1 MKAIIKINNASYYS
15 KFNFLTFDIEEMG
28 SSFVAIKGLNPEFP
42 NNKTDFSFDEIFIV
56 DIETQMKVLKNQ
68 IEYMENLNENQA
80 PKELKNKYLNDF
92 QCLKKYC
99 DFRKIKIEN

>member
-42 NNKTDFSFDEIFIV
+42 NNKTDFSFDEVFIV
-56 DIETQMKVLKNQ
+56 DIETQIKVLKNQ
-68 IEYMENLNENQA
+68 IEYMEKLNIN
-80 PKELKNKYLNDF
+80 
-92 QCLKKYC
+92 
-99 DFRKIKIEN
+99 KIKTGRKPLLIQIFKILSRCYE

>member
-1 MKAIIKINNASYYS
+1 MSETVRVSCNAI
-15 KFNFLTFDIEEMG
+15 FLQF
-28 SSFVAIKGLNPEFP
+28 
-42 NNKTDFSFDEIFIV
+42 FI
-56 DIETQMKVLKNQ
+56 LKNQ

-99 DFRKIKIEN
+99 DFRKIKIENLMKQSAKYDN

>member
-28 SSFVAIKGLNPEFP
+28 SSFVSIKGLNPEFP
-42 NNKTDFSFDEIFIV
+42 NNKTDFSFDEVFIV
-56 DIETQMKVLKNQ
+56 DIETQIKVLKNQ

-80 PKELKNKYLNDF
+80 PKELKNKYFNDF

-99 DFRKIKIEN
+99 DFRKIKIEY